1 MEDVSQR
8 KIIYSAVDE
17 NFIVI
22 APPGYGKTYTMA
34 RRISYLINNN
44 HIQTSRKILGLTFTN
59 AAAHEMYKKL
69 EITEEQKSNYIEIE
83 TFHSLC
89 YKMIRRYGKKIGLTS
104 NFRILPDKERLELNS
119 SIFGDYYQKEDFETR
134 YEYWIQE
141 KTLKAN
147 KKYVD
152 ETYNDIFKSGYKSFQ
167 DYLISNDCLD
177 FNEILIQA
185 LVLWK
190 SYPQILEYYQNL
202 YQFILV
208 DEFQDT
214 NMLQYNV
221 FSKLIERTFLQEKGK
236 IGSLNYFIC
245 FGDPFQ
251 SIYLF
256 QGAIANQMSNLLID
270 FDCIPL
276 ELAKNHRNNNPT
288 ISALNSYL
296 RNDILPN
303 KEAISMIPAHIFSNQ
318 DEEVDYIISEIKNLV
333 ETIPLHEIC
342 LISRTYWRLRAIKEK
357 LIENDLDF
365 LDLEQFKQEKI
376 EENYGFLFKEFNKH
390 IDKKTLLG
398 SMVNLFKSSCEQSE
412 YKIKGDLVL
421 ETFYEFICEF
431 ETYSTIRNLT
441 LWEKLVQLQND
452 MKLRINWGEILK
464 NKGRGKLFL
473 AAIHQSKGREFEY
486 VFIVGA
492 ENFFPYRNCIPCFDG
507 DDPDIEEET
516 NILYVALTRMKTK
529 IKITSLNNIINS
541 RGQKKRRNIS
551 CIYEK
556 FVDFIVFYDV
566 AKRKIRDY
574 QSIKCFKS

>member
-1 MEDVSQR
+1 MDDISQN
-8 KIIYSAVDE
+8 KVIFAAVDE
-17 NFIVI
+17 NFIII
-22 APPGYGKTYTMA
+22 APPGYGKTYTMS
-34 RRISYLINNN
+34 RRISYLIDNN

-69 EITEEQKSNYIEIE
+69 EITEDQKVKFIEIE

-89 YKMIRRYGKKIGLTS
+89 YKMIRRYGKKIELTS
-104 NFRILPDKERLELNS
+104 NFRILSDKERMELNS
-119 SIFGDYYQKEDFETR
+119 SIFGDHYQNEDFRTR
-134 YEYWIQE
+134 YENWIQE

-147 KKYVD
+147 KEYID
-152 ETYNDIFKSGYKSFQ
+152 ENYHDIFKRGYKRYRAS
-167 DYLISNDCLD
+167 LISNNCLD

-190 SYPQILEYYQNL
+190 KYPKILKYYQKL

-214 NMLQYNV
+214 NKLQYKI
-221 FSKLIERTFLQEKGK
+221 FSKLIEGVSLQEEGK
-236 IGSLNYFIC
+236 TGPLNCFMC

-251 SIYLF
+251 SIFLF
-256 QGAIANQMSNLLID
+256 QGAIAKQMTNLLTD
-270 FDCIPL
+270 FDCFPL
-276 ELAKNHRNNNPT
+276 ELENNHRNNNPT

-303 KEAISMIPAHIFSNQ
+303 KEAISKIPAHIFSNA
-318 DEEVDYIISEIKNLV
+318 DEEANHIVGEIKNLV

-342 LISRTYWRLRAIKEK
+342 LISRTYWRLRSIKEK
-357 LIENDLDF
+357 LIENGLDF
-365 LDLEQFKQEKI
+365 VDLEEFKQEKI
-376 EENYGFLFKEFNKH
+376 EENYGFLFKAFNEH
-390 IDKKTLLG
+390 INKKILLG
-398 SMVNLFKSSCEQSE
+398 SIVNLFKLSCKQSE

-421 ETFYEFICEF
+421 ETFFDFIREF
-431 ETYSTIRNLT
+431 EVYPTIRNLT

-464 NKGRGKLFL
+464 NKGKGKIFL

-492 ENFFPYRNCIPCFDG
+492 ENFFPYRQCIPCFNG

-516 NILYVALTRMKTK
+516 NILYVALTRMKKK
-529 IKITSLNNIINS
+529 IKITSLNHVINS
-541 RGQKKRRNIS
+541 SGQKKKRNIS

-566 AKRKIRDY
+566 TENKIKEY